1 MEGQTRGSPHSGVC
15 LPSSGQTAKGQP
27 LCPEKVQGQSDGKV
41 PGTIPGCSRTPD
53 IPPRGV
59 GQGHSDTSDYQGG
72 CTDSSKAPWECL
84 QSHLGRPEKYV
95 LGDLNP
101 RLTDMADEDEQYRE
115 APPNLF
121 GDGFAKKAK
130 ERDKELKALQ
140 KATSHS
146 RPYQKTDSRAPQ
158 AGKDRFFSREP
169 PFHIHREGRQL
180 QRLFPRQETAQKPPI
195 PAERKRAREETK
207 QQSVT
212 KRLKTVTKIDTVHKV
227 VLPVIAHV
235 YPSLPLVLP
244 ILSKEKFL
252 KNIAASTIVKQLNV
266 LEIQDIAHRN
276 ACQNLPLA
284 GRISHFIYNW
294 EVITKDA

>member
-1 MEGQTRGSPHSGVC
+1 MAKSQALFLDAVGPLTFLQEELEKGTLTPQTTREAAQMA
-15 LPSSGQTAKGQP
+15 LR
-27 LCPEKVQGQSDGKV
+27 L
-41 PGTIPGCSRTPD
+41 
-53 IPPRGV
+53 
-59 GQGHSDTSDYQGG
+59 
-72 CTDSSKAPWECL
+72 
-84 QSHLGRPEKYV
+84 LGNASCHISADWRKNV

-101 RLTDMADEDEQYRE
+101 RLTDMADEDKQYRE

-130 ERDKELKALQ
+130 ERDEELKALQ

-158 AGKDRFFSREP
+158 AGKDRFFSKEP
-169 PFHIHREGRQL
+169 PFHIHQEGRQL

-212 KRLKTVTKIDTVHKV
+212 KRLKTVTNIDTVHKV

-235 YPSLPLVLP
+235 FPSLPLVLP

-252 KNIAASTIVKQLNV
+252 KNIAESTIVKQLNV